1 MEKIYNKL
9 VRDNIPT
16 IIEQDNEVPFTRILN
31 DNDYKK
37 ELYKKLKEECD
48 EVIDSKNTFEL
59 LEELADVL
67 EVIKS
72 IAQLED
78 KTIDDIIEIAN
89 QKRLKRGGFEK
100 RIFLEKTLSD
110 KNM

>member
-9 VRDNIPT
+9 VRHNIPT

-59 LEELADVL
+59 LEELADLL

-78 KTIDDIIEIAN
+78 KTIEDIIETAN
-89 QKRLKRGGFEK
+89 QKKLKRGGFEK

>member
-1 MEKIYNKL
+1 M
-9 VRDNIPT
+9 
-16 IIEQDNEVPFTRILN
+16 
-31 DNDYKK
+31 
-37 ELYKKLKEECD
+37 KEECD

-59 LEELADVL
+59 FEELADLL

>member
-1 MEKIYNKL
+1 M
-9 VRDNIPT
+9 
-16 IIEQDNEVPFTRILN
+16 
-31 DNDYKK
+31 
-37 ELYKKLKEECD
+37 KEECD
-48 EVIDSKNTFEL
+48 EVIDSKNTFDL
-59 LEELADVL
+59 FEELADLL

>member
-1 MEKIYNKL
+1 MEKMYNKL

-16 IIEQDNEVPFTRILN
+16 IIEQDNEIPFTKILN
-31 DNDYKK
+31 ANDYKI
-37 ELYKKLKEECD
+37 ELYKKLQEECD
-48 EVIDSKNTFEL
+48 EVIASTNTVEL
-59 LEELADVL
+59 LEELADVF
-67 EVIKS
+67 EIIKS

-110 KNM
+110 KI

>member
-1 MEKIYNKL
+1 M
-9 VRDNIPT
+9 
-16 IIEQDNEVPFTRILN
+16 
-31 DNDYKK
+31 
-37 ELYKKLKEECD
+37 KEECD
-48 EVIDSKNTFEL
+48 EVIDSKNIFEL
-59 LEELADVL
+59 LEELADLL

-78 KTIDDIIEIAN
+78 KTIEDIIEIAN

-100 RIFLEKTLSD
+100 RILLEKTLSD

>member
-1 MEKIYNKL
+1 M
-9 VRDNIPT
+9 
-16 IIEQDNEVPFTRILN
+16 
-31 DNDYKK
+31 
-37 ELYKKLKEECD
+37 KEECD

-59 LEELADVL
+59 LEELADLL

-78 KTIDDIIEIAN
+78 KTIEDIIETAN
-89 QKRLKRGGFEK
+89 QKKLKRGGFEK

>member
-1 MEKIYNKL
+1 M
-9 VRDNIPT
+9 
-16 IIEQDNEVPFTRILN
+16 
-31 DNDYKK
+31 
-37 ELYKKLKEECD
+37 KEECD

-59 LEELADVL
+59 FEELADLL

-72 IAQLED
+72 IAN

-89 QKRLKRGGFEK
+89 QKRLKWGGFEK

>member
-59 LEELADVL
+59 LEELADLL

-72 IAQLED
+72 IVQLED

>member
-1 MEKIYNKL
+1 M
-9 VRDNIPT
+9 
-16 IIEQDNEVPFTRILN
+16 
-31 DNDYKK
+31 
-37 ELYKKLKEECD
+37 KEECD

-59 LEELADVL
+59 LEELADLL